1 MLKRDK
7 GTKFISN
14 KQHPV
19 HIFFTGIDRPDTA
32 ARPESD
38 TGHTIFFRTQRPE
51 WLRNLNCFFIFATQK
66 ALMRRAGPIAQS
78 VRAADS

>member
-7 GTKFISN
+7 GTNLFPTNNIPS
-14 KQHPV
+14 
-19 HIFFTGIDRPDTA
+19 IFFTGIDRPDTA

>member
-7 GTKFISN
+7 GTNLFPTNNIPS
-14 KQHPV
+14 
-19 HIFFTGIDRPDTA
+19 IFFYDRPDTA

>member
-1 MLKRDK
+1 M
-7 GTKFISN
+7 
-14 KQHPV
+14 
-19 HIFFTGIDRPDTA
+19 GIDRPDTA
-32 ARPESD
+32 ARQESD